1 MLADSGCIFIPVCNY
16 YMQNKFGR
24 SSRNANT
31 SPDSPLFLY
40 ILFLTYLYFLLLIY
54 ICIIIINCTSFIDNF
69 TIFPI

>member
-40 ILFLTYLYFLLLIY
+40 MSSKKIHLVPLKQMIW
-54 ICIIIINCTSFIDNF
+54 
-69 TIFPI
+69 